1 MIYLDPTVRLYSKLN
16 TPLMAEFRNQV
27 TIIKLIVK
35 VAITAAMGMVVTGT
49 ITADMGMIFTGTIT
63 ADMGLIITVAIT
75 AAMSIIVIGAIQSAM
90 LPQEETTR
98 ASQEQTWVI

>member
-1 MIYLDPTVRLYSKLN
+1 
-16 TPLMAEFRNQV
+16 MAEFRNQV

-35 VAITAAMGMVVTGT
+35 VAITAAMGMVVIGT
-49 ITADMGMIFTGTIT
+49 ITAGMGQ
-63 ADMGLIITVAIT
+63 IITVAIT
-75 AAMSIIVIGAIQSAM
+75 AAMGIIVIGAIQSAM

>member
-1 MIYLDPTVRLYSKLN
+1 
-16 TPLMAEFRNQV
+16 MAEFRNQV

-49 ITADMGMIFTGTIT
+49 ITADMGP
-63 ADMGLIITVAIT
+63 IITVAIT
-75 AAMSIIVIGAIQSAM
+75 AAMGMVVIGTITAGMGQIITVAITAAMGIIVIGAIQSAM